1 MKFSAD
7 FFTASELIQEFS
19 DTVGSWQLL
28 QMSEFDN
35 ATHNELN
42 KVKDLLNQASVYFEQ
57 LGIYW
62 KYREV

>member
-7 FFTASELIQEFS
+7 FFTASELIQELS

-42 KVKDLLNQASVYFEQ
+42 KVKDLSVYFEQ